1 MVEFSLNEPCAV
13 PRRRDPVNT
22 RRKLLIAARREF
34 ARNGLAGAR
43 VDEIAAQ
50 AGVNKQLVYH
60 YFGDKDAIYF
70 AVLQWVYDE
79 ILQYERTFS
88 LDGLSPDKAIR
99 KLIQSWFDYLEA
111 HPDLV
116 AILNDENRNDAAHV
130 RNLAHFADI
139 RTPLLR
145 VFSKTLT
152 QGVRDGLFRKGVSPE
167 QLYISITALSYFYF
181 SGMPTL
187 SAILDKDLKSKSS
200 LRARRKHVVDFVMH
214 SLRA

>member
-1 MVEFSLNEPCAV
+1 M
-13 PRRRDPVNT
+13 
-22 RRKLLIAARREF
+22 AARREF
-34 ARNGLAGAR
+34 SRNGLAGAR

-70 AVLQWVYDE
+70 AVLEWMYDE
-79 ILQYERTFS
+79 IVEYERAFNV
-88 LDGLSPDKAIR
+88 DGLSPDQALR
-99 KLIQSWFDYLEA
+99 KLVQSSFDYLER
-111 HPDLV
+111 HPDFV
-116 AILNDENRNDAAHV
+116 AILNDENRNEAAHV
-130 RNLAHFADI
+130 RNLRHFANI

-145 VFSKTLT
+145 VFSRTLS

-187 SAILDKDLKSKSS
+187 AAILGKDLKTKSA
-200 LRARRKHVVDFVMH
+200 LRARRKHVVDFVMQ
-214 SLRA
+214 SLRP

>member
-1 MVEFSLNEPCAV
+1 MVEFNLNEPCAA
-13 PRRRDPVNT
+13 PRRRNPAST
-22 RRKLLIAARREF
+22 RRKLLVAARREF

-70 AVLQWVYDE
+70 AVLEWMYDE
-79 ILQYERTFS
+79 IVQYERNFNV
-88 LDGLSPDKAIR
+88 DGLSPDQAIR
-99 KLIQSWFDYLEA
+99 KLVQSSFDYLEL
-111 HPDLV
+111 HPDVV
-116 AILNDENRNDAAHV
+116 ALLNDENRHAAAHV
-130 RNLAHFADI
+130 RNLTHFADI

-145 VFSKTLT
+145 VFSRTLS
-152 QGVRDGLFRKGVSPE
+152 QGVREGLFRKGISPE

-187 SAILDKDLKSKSS
+187 SAILGKDLKSRSA
-200 LRARRKHVVDFVMH
+200 LRARRKHVVDFVMQ

>member
-1 MVEFSLNEPCAV
+1 MVEFNLNEPCAA
-13 PRRRDPVNT
+13 PRRRNPAST
-22 RRKLLIAARREF
+22 RRKLLVAARREF

-70 AVLQWVYDE
+70 AVLEWMYDE
-79 ILQYERTFS
+79 IVQYERSFNV
-88 LDGLSPDKAIR
+88 DGLSPDQAIR
-99 KLIQSWFDYLEA
+99 KLVQSSFDYLEL
-111 HPDLV
+111 HPDVV
-116 AILNDENRNDAAHV
+116 ALLNDENRHAAAHV

-145 VFSKTLT
+145 VFSRTLS
-152 QGVRDGLFRKGVSPE
+152 QGVREGLFRKGVSPE

-187 SAILDKDLKSKSS
+187 SAILGKDLKSRSA
-200 LRARRKHVVDFVMH
+200 LRARRKHVVDFVMQ

>member
-1 MVEFSLNEPCAV
+1 MTDFRLNEPCAV
-13 PRRRDPVNT
+13 PRRRDPAST
-22 RRKLLIAARREF
+22 RRKLLVAARREF
-34 ARNGLAGAR
+34 SRNGLAGAR

-70 AVLQWVYDE
+70 AVLEWMYDE
-79 ILQYERTFS
+79 IVQHERAFNV
-88 LDGLSPDKAIR
+88 DGLDPDQALR
-99 KLIQSWFDYLEA
+99 KLIQSSFDYLEQ
-111 HPDLV
+111 HPDFV

-130 RNLAHFADI
+130 RNLAHFAGI

-145 VFSKTLT
+145 IFSRTLS
-152 QGVRDGLFRKGVSPE
+152 QGVRDGLFRKGISPE

-187 SAILDKDLKSKSS
+187 SAILGKDLKSKSA
-200 LRARRKHVVDFVMH
+200 LRARRKHVVDFVMQ
-214 SLRA
+214 SLRP

>member
-1 MVEFSLNEPCAV
+1 MVEFNLNEPCAA
-13 PRRRDPVNT
+13 PRRRNPAST
-22 RRKLLIAARREF
+22 RRKLLVAARREF

-70 AVLQWVYDE
+70 AVLEWMYDE
-79 ILQYERTFS
+79 IVQYERNFNV
-88 LDGLSPDKAIR
+88 DGLSPDQAIR
-99 KLIQSWFDYLEA
+99 KLVQSSFDYLEL
-111 HPDLV
+111 HPDVV
-116 AILNDENRNDAAHV
+116 ALLNDENRHAAAHV

-145 VFSKTLT
+145 VFSRTLS
-152 QGVRDGLFRKGVSPE
+152 QGVREGLFRKGISPE

-187 SAILDKDLKSKSS
+187 SAILGKDLKSRSA
-200 LRARRKHVVDFVMH
+200 LRARRKHVVDFVMQ

>member
-1 MVEFSLNEPCAV
+1 MAEFSLNEPCAA
-13 PRRRDPVNT
+13 PRRRDPAST

-70 AVLQWVYDE
+70 AVLEWVYGE
-79 ILQYERTFS
+79 LREYES
-88 LDGLSPDKAIR
+88 QQDLEGLSPDKVLR
-99 KLIQSWFDYLEA
+99 KLIGSSFDYLVM
-111 HPDLV
+111 HPDFV
-116 AILNDENRNDAAHV
+116 AIVNDENRSDATHLRDLGRFSDV
-130 RNLAHFADI
+130 SS
-139 RTPLLR
+139 PLLR
-145 VFSKTLT
+145 IFAKTLA
-152 QGVRDGLFRKGVSPE
+152 QGVRDGLFRKGINPE

-187 SAILDKDLKSKSS
+187 STIIKKDLSTKAA
-200 LRARRKHVVDFVMH
+200 LRQRRKHVVDFVMQ
-214 SLRA
+214 SLRP

>member
-1 MVEFSLNEPCAV
+1 MTDFRLNEPCAV
-13 PRRRDPVNT
+13 PRRRDPAST
-22 RRKLLIAARREF
+22 RRKLLVAARREF

-70 AVLQWVYDE
+70 AVLEWMYDE
-79 ILQYERTFS
+79 IVQHERAFNV
-88 LDGLSPDKAIR
+88 DGLSPDQALR
-99 KLIQSWFDYLEA
+99 KLVQSSFDYLEL
-111 HPDLV
+111 HPDFV
-116 AILNDENRNDAAHV
+116 SILNDENRNDAAHV

-145 VFSKTLT
+145 IFSRTLS
-152 QGVRDGLFRKGVSPE
+152 QGARDGLFRKGVNPE

-187 SAILDKDLKSKSS
+187 SAILGKDLRTKSA
-200 LRARRKHVVDFVMH
+200 LRARRKHVVDFVMQ
-214 SLRA
+214 SLRP

>member
-1 MVEFSLNEPCAV
+1 MAEFSLNEPCAV
-13 PRRRDPVNT
+13 PRRRDPAST
-22 RRKLLIAARREF
+22 RRKLLVAARREF

-70 AVLQWVYDE
+70 AVLEWMYDE
-79 ILQYERTFS
+79 IVQHERIFNV
-88 LDGLSPDKAIR
+88 DGLRPDQALR
-99 KLIQSWFDYLEA
+99 KLVQSSFDYLEL
-111 HPDLV
+111 HPDFV
-116 AILNDENRNDAAHV
+116 AILNDENRNEAVHV

-139 RTPLLR
+139 RSPLLR
-145 VFSKTLT
+145 IFSRILS
-152 QGVRDGLFRKGVSPE
+152 QGVREGLFRKGVSPE

-187 SAILDKDLKSKSS
+187 SAILDKDLKSKNA
-200 LRARRKHVVDFVMH
+200 LRARRKHVVDFVMQ
-214 SLRA
+214 SLRP

>member
-1 MVEFSLNEPCAV
+1 V

-22 RRKLLIAARREF
+22 RRKLLVAARREF

-60 YFGDKDAIYF
+60 YFGDKDAIYL
-70 AVLQWVYDE
+70 AVLEWIYDE
-79 ILQYERTFS
+79 IVQYERTFT
-88 LDGLSPDKAIR
+88 LDGLSPERALR
-99 KLIQSWFDYLEA
+99 KLVECSFDYLEL
-111 HPDLV
+111 HPDFV

-130 RNLAHFADI
+130 RSLARFADI
-139 RTPLLR
+139 RKPLLR
-145 VFSKTLT
+145 VFSRVLT
-152 QGVRDGLFRKGVSPE
+152 QGVRDGLFRKGVNPE

-187 SAILDKDLKSKSS
+187 SAMLNKDLGTKTA
-200 LRARRKHVVDFVMH
+200 LRARRKHVIDFVMR
-214 SLRA
+214 SLRP

>member
-1 MVEFSLNEPCAV
+1 MAEFHLHDRHPA
-13 PRRRDPVNT
+13 PRRRDPGST
-22 RRKLLIAARREF
+22 RKKLLAAARHEF

-70 AVLQWVYDE
+70 AVLQWMYNE
-79 ILQYERTFS
+79 LREYEARFS
-88 LDGLSPDKAIR
+88 FDGLSPDQILK
-99 KLIQSWFDYLEA
+99 KLIVSSFDYLTM
-111 HPDLV
+111 HSDFV
-116 AILNDENRNDAAHV
+116 AIFNEENRNNATHLRKLDQLPDV
-130 RNLAHFADI
+130 

-145 VFSKTLT
+145 LISKTLK
-152 QGVRDGLFRKGVSPE
+152 QGVREGIFRKGVHPE

-187 SAILDKDLKSKSS
+187 SAILNKDLATEAA
-200 LRARRKHVVDFVMH
+200 LRQRRKHIIDFVMQ
-214 SLRA
+214 SLRP

>member
-1 MVEFSLNEPCAV
+1 MVEFTLNEPCAV
-13 PRRRDPVNT
+13 PRRRDPATT
-22 RRKLLIAARREF
+22 RRKLLVAARREF

-60 YFGDKDAIYF
+60 YFGDKDALYF
-70 AVLQWVYDE
+70 AVLEWVYDE
-79 ILQYERTFS
+79 IVQYERGFNVE
-88 LDGLSPDKAIR
+88 GLSPDQAIR
-99 KLIQSWFDYLEA
+99 KLVQSSFDYLEL
-111 HPDLV
+111 HPDFV

-130 RNLAHFADI
+130 RNLAYFAKI

-145 VFSKTLT
+145 IFSRTLA
-152 QGVRDGLFRKGVSPE
+152 QGVREGLFRKGVSPE

-187 SAILDKDLKSKSS
+187 SAILNKDLGTKAA
-200 LRARRKHVVDFVMH
+200 LRTRRKHVVDFVMQ

>member
-1 MVEFSLNEPCAV
+1 MVEFSLNAPCAV
-13 PRRRDPVNT
+13 PRRRDPAST
-22 RRKLLIAARREF
+22 RRKLLVAARREF

-70 AVLQWVYDE
+70 AVLEGMYDE
-79 ILQYERTFS
+79 IVQYEDAFNVT
-88 LDGLSPDKAIR
+88 GLAPDRALR
-99 KLIQSWFDYLEA
+99 KLIQSSFDYLEL
-111 HPDLV
+111 HPEFV
-116 AILNDENRNDAAHV
+116 SILNDENRYDAAHV
-130 RNLAHFADI
+130 RNLTHFADI

-145 VFSKTLT
+145 TFSRTLS
-152 QGVRDGLFRKGVSPE
+152 QGVREGLFRKGVSPA

-187 SAILDKDLKSKSS
+187 SAILGKDLRSKSA
-200 LRARRKHVVDFVMH
+200 LRARRKHIIDFVMH
-214 SLRA
+214 SLRP

>member
-1 MVEFSLNEPCAV
+1 MVEFRPNEPCAV

-22 RRKLLIAARREF
+22 RRKLLVAARREF

-60 YFGDKDAIYF
+60 YFGDKDAIYL
-70 AVLQWVYDE
+70 AVLEWIYDE
-79 ILQYERTFS
+79 IVQYERTFT
-88 LDGLSPDKAIR
+88 LDGLSPERALR
-99 KLIQSWFDYLEA
+99 KLVECSFDYLEL
-111 HPDLV
+111 HPDFV

-130 RNLAHFADI
+130 RSLARFADI
-139 RTPLLR
+139 RKPLLR
-145 VFSKTLT
+145 VFSRVLT
-152 QGVRDGLFRKGVSPE
+152 QGVRDGLFRKGVNPE

-187 SAILDKDLKSKSS
+187 SAMLNKDLGTKTA
-200 LRARRKHVVDFVMH
+200 LRARRKHVIDFVMR
-214 SLRA
+214 SLRP

>member
-13 PRRRDPVNT
+13 PRRRDPAST
-22 RRKLLIAARREF
+22 RQKLLVAARREF

-43 VDEIAAQ
+43 VDEIATQ

-60 YFGDKDAIYF
+60 YFGDKNAIYF
-70 AVLQWVYDE
+70 AVLEWMYNE
-79 ILQYERTFS
+79 IVQHERTFNV
-88 LDGLSPDKAIR
+88 DGLSPDKALR
-99 KLIQSWFDYLEA
+99 KLVQSSFDYLEL

-116 AILNDENRNDAAHV
+116 VILNDENRNEATHV
-130 RNLAHFADI
+130 RSLAHFSDI

-145 VFSKTLT
+145 IFSRTLS
-152 QGVRDGLFRKGVSPE
+152 QGVREGLFRKGVSPE

-187 SAILDKDLKSKSS
+187 SAILGKDLKSKSA
-200 LRARRKHVVDFVMH
+200 LRARRKHVVDFVMQ
-214 SLRA
+214 SLRP

>member
-1 MVEFSLNEPCAV
+1 MAEISLNEPCAT
-13 PRRRDPVNT
+13 PRRRDPAIT

-70 AVLQWVYDE
+70 AVLEWVYDE
-79 ILQYERTFS
+79 LKIYENQHD
-88 LDGLSPDKAIR
+88 LHGLSPDTVLR
-99 KLIQSWFDYLEA
+99 KLIGRSFDYLVA

-116 AILNDENRNDAAHV
+116 RILNDENRSNAVHL
-130 RNLAHFADI
+130 RSLERQHDI
-139 RTPLLR
+139 SSPLLR
-145 VFSKTLT
+145 MFSKTLAR
-152 QGVRDGLFRKGVSPE
+152 GVREGLFRKGVNPE

-181 SGMPTL
+181 SGMPSL
-187 SAILDKDLKSKSS
+187 STILKKDLASKAA
-200 LRARRKHVVDFVMH
+200 LRQRRKHVVDFVMQ
-214 SLRA
+214 SLRP

>member
-1 MVEFSLNEPCAV
+1 MVEFNLNEPCAA
-13 PRRRDPVNT
+13 PRRRNPAST
-22 RRKLLIAARREF
+22 RRKLLVAARREF

-70 AVLQWVYDE
+70 AVLEWMYDE
-79 ILQYERTFS
+79 IVQYERNFNV
-88 LDGLSPDKAIR
+88 DGLSPDQAIR
-99 KLIQSWFDYLEA
+99 KLVQSSFDYLEL
-111 HPDLV
+111 HPDVV
-116 AILNDENRNDAAHV
+116 ALLNDENRHAAAHV

-145 VFSKTLT
+145 VFSRTLS
-152 QGVRDGLFRKGVSPE
+152 QGVREGLFRKGVSPE

-187 SAILDKDLKSKSS
+187 SAILGKDLKSRSA
-200 LRARRKHVVDFVMH
+200 LRARRKHVVDFVMQ

>member
-60 YFGDKDAIYF
+60 YFGDKDAIYL
-70 AVLQWVYDE
+70 AVLEWVYDE
-79 ILQYERTFS
+79 ILQHERTFS

-99 KLIQSWFDYLEA
+99 KLIQSWFDYLES

-116 AILNDENRNDAAHV
+116 VILNDENRNDAAHV
-130 RNLAHFADI
+130 RNLANFADI

-145 VFSKTLT
+145 IFAKTLT

-187 SAILDKDLKSKSS
+187 SAILDMDLKSKSA